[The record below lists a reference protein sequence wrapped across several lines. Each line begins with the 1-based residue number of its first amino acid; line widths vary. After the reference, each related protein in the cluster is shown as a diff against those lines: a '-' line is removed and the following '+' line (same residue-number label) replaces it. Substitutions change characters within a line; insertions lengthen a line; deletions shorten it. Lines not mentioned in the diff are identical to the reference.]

1 MKPSFKLFCDS
12 AYSWLAVPKEIFQ
25 SNKFAHTHAFSR
37 VSDDGE
43 TFYLFEDKAQFEQ
56 SDADRFIIHYLDA
69 LGVPII
75 HCPIARVRTLSDH
88 VISVTEICHGLVSP
102 IRYYSPIDRVK
113 SH

>member
-1 MKPSFKLFCDS
+1 MKPSFKLFWDS
-12 AYSWLAVPKEIFQ
+12 TYSWLAVPKEIFQ
-25 SNKFAHTHAFSR
+25 SSKFAHTHALSR

-43 TFYLFEDKAQFEQ
+43 TFYLFEEKDHFEQ
-56 SDADRFIIHYLDA
+56 SDADRFIIDHLDA

-75 HCPIARVRTLSDH
+75 HRPIARVRTLAGH

-113 SH
+113 HH